1 MVKRSE
7 WLRGSINEMDID
19 VELQVFSSITQLKLQ
34 HKPQSLQ
41 KMAKTLYSVVTAFVL
56 VFSLLISMTMA
67 GRDLP
72 KTDTKKPDVDVKHP
86 ENFFYYDR
94 GYLIPGVGRGIKP
107 KSKKGFNPFTY
118 NPITGSNTGF
128 PTISVPSI
136 GGIGGTGNYVPGGD
150 DTLVPNPGFEVPNPV
165 GTGNTPVPTGP

>member
-7 WLRGSINEMDID
+7 PLRGSINEKD
-19 VELQVFSSITQLKLQ
+19 VEIEMRMKLQ
-34 HKPQSLQ
+34 IFQ
-41 KMAKTLYSVVTAFVL
+41 KMAKTLFSVIMAFIF

-67 GRDLP
+67 GRNFP
-72 KTDTKKPDVDVKHP
+72 NTNTKKPHVVDVKHP

-94 GYLIPGVGRGIKP
+94 GYLIPGLGRGIKP

-128 PTISVPSI
+128 PTISVPN
-136 GGIGGTGNYVPGGD
+136 IGGTGNYLPGGD
-150 DTLVPNPGFEVPNPV
+150 DTLVPNPGFEVPNPS
-165 GTGNTPVPTGP
+165 GTNNTPIPTDP